1 MRNIFGRAIVAP
13 TPVRKERTGL
23 FKGTTV
29 ICVRRGEQVAMAGD
43 GQVTLGNQ
51 IIKAGARKVRRL
63 YKGSVLAG
71 FAGSTADAMTLLE
84 RFESRLEENSG
95 DLMRSAVAMVKEWRT
110 DRALR
115 RLEAMMI
122 VADAKLSLLLSGAGD
137 ILEPENNIASIGS
150 GSGFAQAAGMA
161 LLETSDWAP
170 SKIAKRSIEIA
181 SEICIYT
188 DSIVTVEA
196 IGE

>member
-1 MRNIFGRAIVAP
+1 M
-13 TPVRKERTGL
+13 

-137 ILEPENNIASIGS
+137 ILEPENNIAAIGS

-161 LLETSDWAP
+161 LLETSHWPP

>member
-1 MRNIFGRAIVAP
+1 
-13 TPVRKERTGL
+13 
-23 FKGTTV
+23 
-29 ICVRRGEQVAMAGD
+29 MAGD

-71 FAGSTADAMTLLE
+71 FAGSTADAMTPRE

-95 DLMRSAVAMVKEWRT
+95 DLMRSAVAMVKERARQGAPQAGSDD
-110 DRALR
+110 DRRGREALAASFR
-115 RLEAMMI
+115 
-122 VADAKLSLLLSGAGD
+122 AGD
-137 ILEPENNIASIGS
+137 ILEPENNIASIAPDRGS
-150 GSGFAQAAGMA
+150 RRPPGIA

>member
-1 MRNIFGRAIVAP
+1 
-13 TPVRKERTGL
+13 
-23 FKGTTV
+23 
-29 ICVRRGEQVAMAGD
+29 
-43 GQVTLGNQ
+43 
-51 IIKAGARKVRRL
+51 
-63 YKGSVLAG
+63 
-71 FAGSTADAMTLLE
+71 MTLLE

-137 ILEPENNIASIGS
+137 ILEPENNIAAIGS
-150 GSGFAQAAGMA
+150 GSGFAQAAGTA

>member
-1 MRNIFGRAIVAP
+1 M
-13 TPVRKERTGL
+13 

-137 ILEPENNIASIGS
+137 ILEPENNIAAIGS